1 MMKRLYILIVCA
13 ALFSC
18 TKENSD
24 EFFPYANNVLN
35 DTAWTT
41 EATATAQVHLIPEI
55 ISFPA
60 KVDSFDATAGG
71 SVAFNDGPTITI
83 SPAACNFQ
91 NGTVVTGRVRIE
103 VIALR
108 TKGDFVR
115 FARPTTSYNR
125 LLESG
130 GAFYIRA
137 TKDGQEL
144 SLSQS
149 KPVTIKYR
157 YPNPVKDMRVF
168 YGEQNITQGSL
179 GSIGGFTWIPAQDN
193 SRVTTF
199 ENRDSSGNTVRG
211 YELISQRF
219 RWVNCDYFIDT
230 TQPRTRINAV
240 LPPTFTNKNT
250 TVFAVFK
257 DRNIVV
263 QLTPEFASR
272 SFFAFNIPVGKNI
285 TLLSLSKI
293 ENDLYLSKVETSV
306 TAGLTLHLKPELKTK
321 AQVIQFLE
329 SL

>member
-1 MMKRLYILIVCA
+1 MMKTIYILIVCA

-24 EFFPYANNVLN
+24 EFFPYPNNILN

-41 EATATAQVHLIPEI
+41 EAAAGAQVHIIPEI

-60 KVDSFDATAGG
+60 RIDSFDATTGG
-71 SVAFNDGPTITI
+71 AVIFNDGPTVTI
-83 SPAACNFQ
+83 PPASCNFQ
-91 NGTVVTGRVRIE
+91 NGTVATGRVRIE

-115 FARPTTSYNR
+115 FARPTTSYHR

-144 SLSQS
+144 SLAQS

-157 YPNPVKDMRVF
+157 YANPVNDMRVF
-168 YGEQNITQGSL
+168 YGEQNTAQGPL
-179 GSIGGFTWIPAQDN
+179 GNNGGFTWIPAQDN
-193 SRVTTF
+193 SRVSPF
-199 ENRDSSGNTVRG
+199 EGRDSMNNPIRG

-240 LPPTFTNKNT
+240 LPPSFTNKNT

-293 ENDLYLSKVETSV
+293 ENDLFLSKIETPV
-306 TAGLTLHLKPELKTK
+306 AAGLTLQLKPELKTK